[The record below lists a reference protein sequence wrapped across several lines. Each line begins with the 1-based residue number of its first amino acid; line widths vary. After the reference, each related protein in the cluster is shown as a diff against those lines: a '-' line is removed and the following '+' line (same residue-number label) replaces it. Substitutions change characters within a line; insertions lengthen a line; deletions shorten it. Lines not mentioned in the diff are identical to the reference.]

1 VKRIAG
7 AGGATGR
14 LAFVDFFLARD
25 FDADDLVVFFLVLP
39 VCPSEETAINEASA
53 MTASE
58 RRVRYN
64 VVLMECE
71 LST

>member
-1 VKRIAG
+1 MTGAAG
-7 AGGATGR
+7 AAGR

-25 FDADDLVVFFLVLP
+25 FDADDFVVFFLVP
-39 VCPSEETAINEASA
+39 VCPSDETAINEANA

-58 RRVRYN
+58 RMVRYN
-64 VVLMECE
+64 VVLMDCE

>member
-1 VKRIAG
+1 MAGTAG
-7 AGGATGR
+7 AAG
-14 LAFVDFFLARD
+14 LAFDFFLARD
-25 FDADDLVVFFLVLP
+25 FADERVVFFFAVP
-39 VCPSEETAINEASA
+39 VCASDETAINEASV

-58 RRVRYN
+58 RSVRYN

>member
-1 VKRIAG
+1 MAG
-7 AGGATGR
+7 AAGAAG
-14 LAFVDFFLARD
+14 LALVDFFLARD
-25 FDADDLVVFFLVLP
+25 FDADDRVVFFFLVA
-39 VCPSEETAINEASA
+39 VCPSDETAINEASP

-58 RRVRYN
+58 RSVRYN